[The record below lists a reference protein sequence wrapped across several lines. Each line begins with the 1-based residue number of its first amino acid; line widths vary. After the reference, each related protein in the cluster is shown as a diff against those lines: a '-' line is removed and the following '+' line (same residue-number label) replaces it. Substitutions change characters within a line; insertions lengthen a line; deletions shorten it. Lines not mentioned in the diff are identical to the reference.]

1 MDWATIAPPVFTY
14 ILTGFMIAVMVI
26 DATRYVIPN
35 ALNLFLLG
43 LYPFAAYLLGLD
55 WPMALVAAGIALAI
69 GMGIFALGFMGGGDI
84 KLMVVLIL
92 FTGWHASTVNFLFL
106 TGVCGGVLVIVLL
119 FARFILPPLFRG
131 RELPRLLTRKQP
143 VPYGIAIAAGFL
155 VVLWTGQIPG
165 FSA

>member
-1 MDWATIAPPVFTY
+1 MDTATLFAFA
-14 ILTGFMIAVMVI
+14 LTGFMVAVMII
-26 DATRYVIPN
+26 DATRYIIPN

-55 WPMALVAAGIALAI
+55 WPMALLAAGIALLI

-84 KLMVVLIL
+84 KLLVVLVL
-92 FTGWHASTVNFLFL
+92 FTGWHISTAHFLFL
-106 TGVCGGVLVIVLL
+106 TGVCGGVLVLVVML
-119 FARFILPPLFRG
+119 ARFLLPPLFRG

-155 VVLWTGQIPG
+155 VVLWSGQIPG
-165 FSA
+165 ITV

>member
-1 MDWATIAPPVFTY
+1 MDTATLFAL
-14 ILTGFMIAVMVI
+14 ILSGFMAAVMLI
-26 DATRYVIPN
+26 DATRYIIPN

-43 LYPFAAYLLGLD
+43 VYPFAAYLLGLD
-55 WPMALVAAGIALAI
+55 WPMALAAAGIALII

-84 KLMVVLIL
+84 KLLVVLTL
-92 FTGWHASTVNFLFL
+92 FTGWHMATVHFLFL
-106 TGVCGGVLVIVLL
+106 TGICGGLLVIVIML
-119 FARFILPPLFRG
+119 ARFLLPPLFRG

-165 FSA
+165 FAV